1 MVKKMDEEG
10 GGTGGR
16 PELGGGD
23 DYDQNDF
30 EQPSPKHHGNGYQF
44 SNKPLKKK
52 PM

>member
-30 EQPSPKHHGNGYQF
+30 EQPSPKVLISFQ
-44 SNKPLKKK
+44 SIASWKWLPIL
-52 PM
+52 